1 MCRDLRG
8 FYEGLEFRVWLEVT
22 GPYSCTHIFAM
33 MMTMMMVTSAIA
45 TTMITSFK
53 LNGAATLQSR
63 KLPPQSCLKALGSD
77 FRLLSFFLGGGGGGR
92 GEMPRS
98 IGICI

>member
-1 MCRDLRG
+1 
-8 FYEGLEFRVWLEVT
+8 
-22 GPYSCTHIFAM
+22 
-33 MMTMMMVTSAIA
+33 MMTMMMMVTSAIA

-77 FRLLSFFLGGGGGGR
+77 YGLISFVFFFWGGAGGR
-92 GEMPRS
+92 CLAVSVYVSRGFEGVLQS
-98 IGICI
+98 